1 MLPQKHLKADVTLAS
16 TARISV
22 DVVFR
27 ELEGE
32 AVLLNLE
39 SGTYFGLDSVG
50 TRIWQLI
57 EQHGRLASVHD
68 ELVREFDVDAD
79 AASRDLLD
87 LVGQLADRGLVE
99 VST

>member
-1 MLPQKHLKADVTLAS
+1 MPDVSLTRI
-16 TARISV
+16 ARIGG

-39 SGTYFGLDSVG
+39 SGTYFGLDAVG

-57 EQHGRLASVHD
+57 EQFGALAAVLDRIVSEFDVSAAEAETD
-68 ELVREFDVDAD
+68 LLELVR
-79 AASRDLLD
+79 
-87 LVGQLADRGLVE
+87 QLAARGLVE
-99 VST
+99 LEG